1 MGEEERR
8 QNKGQL
14 DGKGCLAQ
22 GGWDCSLMGLRIGA
36 LLLGH
41 EPAK

>member
-1 MGEEERR
+1 MGEERR

-36 LLLGH
+36 LLLG
-41 EPAK
+41 AGQQ